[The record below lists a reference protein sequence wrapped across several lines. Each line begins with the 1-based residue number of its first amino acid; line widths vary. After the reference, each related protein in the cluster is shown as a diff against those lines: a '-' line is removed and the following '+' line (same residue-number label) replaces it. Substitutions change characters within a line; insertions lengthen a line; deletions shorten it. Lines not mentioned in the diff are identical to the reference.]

1 MAHVAAC
8 VQTLRLF
15 SLIHFLSSVCLKM
28 YLHDSVPLASLNI
41 VKGHFPISSFLKN
54 TEEEGDIVGWGQ
66 SEIKI
71 DKEGE

>member
-1 MAHVAAC
+1 
-8 VQTLRLF
+8 
-15 SLIHFLSSVCLKM
+15 M

-41 VKGHFPISSFLKN
+41 VMGHFPISSFLKN